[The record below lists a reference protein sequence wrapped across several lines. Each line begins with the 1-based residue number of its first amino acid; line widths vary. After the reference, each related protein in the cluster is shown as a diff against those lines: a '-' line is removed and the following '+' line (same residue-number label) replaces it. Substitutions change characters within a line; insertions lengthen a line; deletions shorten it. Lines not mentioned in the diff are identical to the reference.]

1 MSADCVSISTMV
13 DQVAG
18 RPYYVPPSAG
28 NPAFQRNANGFSN
41 PYNQFNYQNV
51 SRYIPER
58 TESTCR
64 QGSIGPNTPGN
75 SKISGMNHHGG
86 FFKPRKKHKMLNGQ
100 AQSSIQ
106 ASTNTANMGGGVVC
120 TTNYNE
126 SKFPKEYSTTSRFLS
141 DYSATENRDFLH
153 DINKKHVN
161 AGNVVSEIHG
171 TTNNQNQEKSSR
183 KYNHLIP
190 SKERMYVSATNYH
203 ENKLPKQYTGSTHR
217 FFPDFMI
224 PVTENPD
231 FSQDT
236 NKNHANVG
244 SMVSEICTTTKNGN
258 ENKASRNYEQSTL
271 SKGWM
276 YVNDRC
282 LMCGPYTQEQLSEGL
297 RTCFLPEDLPVYIVL
312 DGGLGEPVQL
322 KSLFYCPDTEL
333 CSASGRGTT
342 SVQANYV
349 QNLSS
354 LSSQMLPSWHCSDNA
369 SQSHAFSCPGIS
381 EMQSKPHMSAGV
393 IYESF
398 SNPQKECSAETD
410 SNISSI
416 TALQERDVCI
426 QDASRE
432 ASSHLITSFDE
443 TCWEFKG
450 MDGRVNGPF
459 SLSQLFNWHSKGY
472 IHRTLEVCHT
482 NRNFGSHTLEFLLTM
497 PNSGGVSFSEMKSDT
512 SDGSFSKNVL
522 ADIVEKVCSELHS
535 GCMKIAHQV
544 VLDEIISD
552 GLQGLDFRKSHQYT
566 TVNRESWQGIDKQ
579 SPEKQPMVASEIGDN
594 GGRNLPVPP
603 GFEKMATVC
612 PVFDTEHNSLSC
624 SRRQTSMDSCRV
636 MVSTGKGNLYHGS
649 LSTTYKELHSA
660 CMQVLWQEVF
670 TEPLKDYIWSWSK
683 RNVLSKPS
691 QSSNTNYDVETVS
704 VMDVRKL
711 ELRETS
717 SQLAR
722 AQQESSDIEMD
733 YPPGFG
739 PCSSKSMLNVSNRS
753 SLPGTAEGC
762 GSSSVS
768 TQNGVNSYL
777 SKSLKCHEGLGIR
790 RNVCKRQGY
799 RSVKEA
805 LHSASMKSVS
815 SFYGDLVGMELK
827 KWLNSHRKRD
837 LNKVVGSKSIDG
849 KATGSFMS
857 GFRKSPSSDFSASS
871 GTMGTCMVK
880 PLPSGHDGM
889 ATYMKMPAACNL
901 GSDGCCPSS
910 IEGSSQFSKR
920 NPNLMSEP
928 PGSNLHNLDDNI
940 ETIKYEDPPPPGL
953 EEGLM
958 PVQYCY
964 NNRYTLAK
972 PSGTL
977 SNMTKYVS
985 LAVFRQ
991 ELLKAVVKSCRAAI
1005 LDDAISKHL
1014 GTWHMSKKQQ
1024 SLDKVT
1030 STPCSQKDKKF
1041 QESSRSDP
1049 GVNTGI
1055 EQVDCFI
1062 NSVAKLVPENSEEY
1076 LRPRVHSRIPDVFTL
1091 KSKSKC
1097 DGVSQQKPGFKS
1109 YMQSFPMNKEKGS
1122 SDQCLVKIRDNERLK
1137 PSKHKPNILSNSSSI
1152 PGGSVDCRSA
1162 DTHLTPAL
1170 QSAIVKGQMKDVQK
1184 DVYTG
1189 KKVEH
1194 RIRKR
1199 EEQFL
1204 NTHKSR
1210 TIRMDVLL
1218 SNGHHNSLNKVAGES
1233 QSGMNVIEEK
1243 PACYIKS
1250 FQDPKVPNEEDCV
1263 IGYSPLLSLQGK
1275 LPVLKKRAL
1284 KKRRVAELGNKSFT
1298 SEVHTNAPF
1307 GDGSNKDMPKQLIR
1321 RKEKIIKLKRTFSYP
1336 KSDGC
1341 ARSSINGWAWRKWS
1355 HGASPMERAL
1365 VRGSC
1370 RIGVDKFGGLQET
1383 SSRLLNNKSQS
1394 ARTNRAKFRNLVAAA
1409 EGAELLKITQLKARK
1424 KRLKF
1429 QRSKIHDWGL
1439 VALEPIEAEDFVIEY
1454 VGELIRPKISD
1465 IRERQYEKMG
1475 IGSSYLFRIDH
1486 DYVVDATKRGGLARF
1501 INHSCEPN
1509 CYTKIINVEGQKKI
1523 FIYAKKPIPA
1533 GEELTYNYK
1542 FPLEEKKIPC
1552 NCGSRRCRGSLN

>member
-1 MSADCVSISTMV
+1 MSADCVSILTMV

-18 RPYYVPPSAG
+18 RPYYAPPSTG

-41 PYNQFNYQNV
+41 PYNQFTYQNV

-58 TESTCR
+58 TESICR
-64 QGSIGPNTPGN
+64 HGTIGPNTPGN
-75 SKISGMNHHGG
+75 SKISGINHCGD
-86 FFKPRKKHKMLNGQ
+86 FLKPRKKYKMLNGQ
-100 AQSSIQ
+100 AQSSI
-106 ASTNTANMGGGVVC
+106 MGGGVVC
-120 TTNYNE
+120 TTHYNE
-126 SKFPKEYSTTSRFLS
+126 SKFPKEYSTTSRYLS
-141 DYSATENRDFLH
+141 DYSATENHDFL
-153 DINKKHVN
+153 DDTNKKHVN
-161 AGNVVSEIHG
+161 AGNVVSEICG

-183 KYNHLIP
+183 KYNHLFP

-203 ENKLPKQYTGSTHR
+203 ENKLPKQYTGSTRR
-217 FFPDFMI
+217 FFPDCMM
-224 PVTENPD
+224 PKTENPD
-231 FSQDT
+231 FLQDT
-236 NKNHANVG
+236 NKYHANVG
-244 SMVSEICTTTKNGN
+244 SMVSDICTTTKIGN
-258 ENKASRNYEQSTL
+258 ENKAFRNYEQSTL

-276 YVNDRC
+276 YVNDRG

-297 RTCFLPEDLPVYIVL
+297 RTRFLPEDLPVYIVL

-322 KSLFYCPDTEL
+322 KSLFYCADTEL
-333 CSASGRGTT
+333 CSANGWGTT
-342 SVQANYV
+342 SIQANYV

-354 LSSQMLPSWHCSDNA
+354 LSSQKLPSWHSSDNA
-369 SQSHAFSCPGIS
+369 SQSHAFSCSGIS
-381 EMQSKPHMSAGV
+381 EMHAKPHMNAGV

-398 SNPQKECSAETD
+398 SNSQKECSAETD
-410 SNISSI
+410 SNISSV
-416 TALQERDVCI
+416 TALQEREVCI
-426 QDASRE
+426 QDPSRE
-432 ASSHLITSFDE
+432 ASSHLITSFEE

-482 NRNFGSHTLEFLLTM
+482 YRNFGSYTLEFLLSI
-497 PNSGGVSFSEMKSDT
+497 PNSGGVSFSEMKNDT
-512 SDGSFSKNVL
+512 NDGSFSKNVL
-522 ADIVEKVCSELHS
+522 ADIVDKVRQELHS

-544 VLDEIISD
+544 VLDDIISD
-552 GLQGLDFRKSHQYT
+552 SLQGLDLRKSHQYT
-566 TVNRESWQGIDKQ
+566 KVIQESWQAFDKQ
-579 SPEKQPMVASEIGDN
+579 CAENQQMVAREIVNN
-594 GGRNLPVPP
+594 GGRNLPVTP
-603 GFEKMATVC
+603 GFEKISTAS
-612 PVFDTEHNSLSC
+612 PVYDTEHNSVSY
-624 SRRQTSMDSCRV
+624 SRHQNSMDSCR
-636 MVSTGKGNLYHGS
+636 MITPEKGNHYHGC
-649 LSTTYKELHSA
+649 LSATHNELHSA

-683 RNVLSKPS
+683 RNTMSIPS
-691 QSSNTNYDVETVS
+691 QSSNTNYDVEMVS
-704 VMDVRKL
+704 AMDVRKL
-711 ELRETS
+711 ELGETS
-717 SQLAR
+717 SQLVR
-722 AQQESSDIEMD
+722 VQQEFSDIEMD

-739 PCSSKSMLNVSNRS
+739 PCSSKSMLNVSNPS

-768 TQNGVNSYL
+768 TQNGVISYS
-777 SKSLKCHEGLGIR
+777 SKSLKCNEGLGIR
-790 RNVCKRQGY
+790 RNVCKRDGY

-805 LHSASMKSVS
+805 LHSAAMKSVS

-837 LNKVVGSKSIDG
+837 LNKVVVSKSIDG

-871 GTMGTCMVK
+871 GTTGTCMVK
-880 PLPSGHDGM
+880 PLPSCFDGM
-889 ATYMKMPAACNL
+889 TAYTKMPGARNL
-901 GSDGCCPSS
+901 GSDGCCPST
-910 IEGSSQFSKR
+910 IEGSSQFLKR
-920 NPNLMSEP
+920 NPNIMYKP
-928 PGSNLHNLDDNI
+928 PGSNIHILDDNI

-953 EEGLM
+953 EEGLI

-964 NNRYTLAK
+964 DNRYTLVK
-972 PSGTL
+972 PSGSL

-985 LAVFRQ
+985 LALFRQ

-1014 GTWHMSKKQQ
+1014 GTWFMSKKQK
-1024 SLDKVT
+1024 SLDKVS

-1041 QESSRSDP
+1041 QELSRSDQ

-1055 EQVDCFI
+1055 EQVNSLT
-1062 NSVAKLVPENSEEY
+1062 NSVAKLVPEKSEEY
-1076 LRPRVHSRIPDVFTL
+1076 PRPRIHSRITDVFSL
-1091 KSKSKC
+1091 KPKSKC
-1097 DGVSQQKPGFKS
+1097 DGVSQQKPGFKTC
-1109 YMQSFPMNKEKGS
+1109 MQSFLMNKEKIL
-1122 SDQCLVKIRDNERLK
+1122 SDQYLLKQRDNERLK
-1137 PSKHKPNILSNSSSI
+1137 RSKHKTNILSNSSSI
-1152 PGGSVDCRSA
+1152 SGGSVDFRTA
-1162 DTHLTPAL
+1162 DIHLTPAL
-1170 QSAIVKGQMKDVQK
+1170 QSAIVEGQRKDVQK
-1184 DVYTG
+1184 DIYKR
-1189 KKVEH
+1189 KKVVH
-1194 RIRKR
+1194 RVRKC
-1199 EEQFL
+1199 EEQYL

-1210 TIRMDVLL
+1210 TIHMDVLL
-1218 SNGHHNSLNKVAGES
+1218 SDVHHNSLNKMAGES
-1233 QSGMNVIEEK
+1233 QSRMNVIEEK
-1243 PACYIKS
+1243 ASCYIKS
-1250 FQDPKVPNEEDCV
+1250 FQDPEVPNEEDGV
-1263 IGYSPLLSLQGK
+1263 IGYSSLLSVQDK
-1275 LPVLKKRAL
+1275 LPVLKKRVL

-1298 SEVHTNAPF
+1298 SEVHTNVPF
-1307 GDGSNKDMPKQLIR
+1307 GAGSNKDVPKQLIR
-1321 RKEKIIKLKRTFSYP
+1321 RKEKFRKLKMTSSYP

-1355 HGASPMERAL
+1355 HGASPAERAL
-1365 VRGSC
+1365 VRGSHSI
-1370 RIGVDKFGGLQET
+1370 RVDKFGGLQEN